1 MEIDK
6 AVIGNKIR
14 NLRKS
19 KNWSQ
24 KEFALKIGLTQS
36 SITEIE
42 KGKKL
47 ASMNKIYKILV
58 VFDIS
63 FDYLFEDVLVACQN
77 LEKNDLFYNT
87 LRNNLNVMCFENLK
101 MTKKLIQEIYGHS

>member
-58 VFDIS
+58 YEQFTVFLVVTK
-63 FDYLFEDVLVACQN
+63 LFVHY
-77 LEKNDLFYNT
+77 YN
-87 LRNNLNVMCFENLK
+87 
-101 MTKKLIQEIYGHS
+101 I